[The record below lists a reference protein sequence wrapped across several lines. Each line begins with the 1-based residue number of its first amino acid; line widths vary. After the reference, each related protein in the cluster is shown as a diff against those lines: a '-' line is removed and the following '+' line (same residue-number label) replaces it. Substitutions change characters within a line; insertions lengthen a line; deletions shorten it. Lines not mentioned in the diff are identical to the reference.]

1 MQANFSRRV
10 ALVQPSLALR
20 GWTTAVGKKTVES
33 MTVASAT
40 VGPRTIVSV
49 IGGRTDDGMFTSM
62 GAVCDKSVTFFQ
74 FPLSGLHSRRR
85 SRDLSMVPV
94 EVADRDPPSYIARDI

>member
-1 MQANFSRRV
+1 MASL

-33 MTVASAT
+33 MTVVSAT
-40 VGPRTIVSV
+40 VGPRTIFSV
-49 IGGRTDDGMFTSM
+49 IGGRTDDGMFTST

-74 FPLSGLHSRRR
+74 FPLSGLHS
-85 SRDLSMVPV
+85 
-94 EVADRDPPSYIARDI
+94 